1 MKQTDNITRELN
13 EIQRM
18 FAQFGVKH
26 KTILKTA
33 KTVGAGKGGT
43 VLIGQIR
50 ARRLRTPSSWVK
62 SVRAVPM
69 ESP

>member
-33 KTVGAGKGGT
+33 KTVGAGKGGAGKRGAGKRGT
-43 VLIGQIR
+43 GKKVTF
-50 ARRLRTPSSWVK
+50 A
-62 SVRAVPM
+62 
-69 ESP
+69 